1 MLAQV
6 DSVIFLPGVGK
17 KTLPEAP
24 GLTQNGVSSK
34 MELVG
39 LYTNILVKSVLS
51 DQVPSG
57 LWS

>member
-34 MELVG
+34 MELVE
-39 LYTNILVKSVLS
+39 LYNITTNF
-51 DQVPSG
+51 
-57 LWS
+57 